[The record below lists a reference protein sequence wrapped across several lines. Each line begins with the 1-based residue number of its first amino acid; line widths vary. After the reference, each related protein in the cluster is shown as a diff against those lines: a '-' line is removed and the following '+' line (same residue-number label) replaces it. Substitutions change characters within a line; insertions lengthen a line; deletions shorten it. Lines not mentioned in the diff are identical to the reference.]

1 MLVIYLIVLRLIHV
15 VASLF
20 WAGGSAIF
28 FLFVEPTAKKLA
40 PMGMDFVE
48 HMITK
53 QRFSIFMVVNSSL
66 TVLSGALLFW
76 QDASGQW
83 LTWMGTGPG
92 LGFTLG
98 SIAGVVVYLIGM
110 FGVNPRAIKLSQI
123 GAEVK
128 ASGGP
133 PTAEQGALLQ
143 KISKEMSTLSLVDFA
158 LVIVSLALM
167 GTARYWLF

>member
-1 MLVIYLIVLRLIHV
+1 MLVYLIILRLIHV
-15 VASLF
+15 VASLG

-28 FLFVEPTAKKLA
+28 FLFVEPTAKALA
-40 PMGMDFVE
+40 PTGMQFVE
-48 HMITK
+48 YMVTK
-53 QRFSIFMVVNSSL
+53 QRFSIFMVISSTL

-83 LTWMGTGPG
+83 LTWMQTGPG

-98 SIAGVVVYLIGM
+98 SVAGVAVYFIGLL
-110 FGVNPRAIKLSQI
+110 GVNPRAIKLSKI
-123 GAEVK
+123 GAEVQ

-133 PTAEQGALLQ
+133 PTPAQGAALQ
-143 KISKEMSTLSLVDFA
+143 KLSKEMSTLSLVDFV
-158 LVIVSLALM
+158 LVVLSLALM